1 MRKAKHLFAVS
12 VFGAIALFIL
22 IAAISG
28 ALFANVSLDLSADK
42 KHSLSEATKQV
53 IANINEPVTLRFYY
67 SRVLGQE
74 VPAYGE
80 YAARIVAMLKQY
92 QNSRIKLEIIDPE
105 AFSETEDQ
113 AIKDGLAPIPLY
125 GGTLQGFFGLTASSM
140 LGNRAVVP
148 AFQLERRDLLE
159 YDLTRM
165 VQAIAQPRKAKIGV
179 ITSLPMDADMFSP
192 LSRGDGAPAPW
203 MFWAYMRQAF
213 SLQRLDGNI
222 SLVPDDVD
230 CLLVAH
236 PRGLSSSALYAVDQ
250 FLLRKA
256 CAVILLD
263 PHSEAAAARQIA
275 NADGAAQSSEFGK
288 FLDHWGIS
296 MPQGKVAADRNLAQ
310 RVMLDQN
317 KAQDYIAWL
326 KLDAKQAAQ
335 GDGLTAH
342 LNRLN
347 LASAGYFDVT
357 PKSGIKIS
365 PLLFTTK
372 DSMGLDV
379 EKIRFM
385 PDLQKLLLDFKPDG
399 VERVLALRL
408 SGKLTSVFGAAAPDS
423 AKSKDV
429 KMPQHLAESEKSAAI
444 ILVADSDLTEDRF
457 WAKIPE
463 SLKNGYLMPNADNAD
478 FILSAI
484 EDAIS
489 GISLSEIRVR
499 ATGARSLE
507 KLDAMRRQA
516 EDKFLTQEAALKI
529 KLQDAQTRLT
539 RLLAQ
544 QKEKGESAEQE
555 IEQTILQAK
564 SDMLAAQQELRKV
577 QLELNRGVQ
586 GLQDRLRFLLVF
598 AWPVLAC
605 FGIWA
610 AGRWVWRARRD
621 SNS

>member
-12 VFGAIALFIL
+12 VFSAIALFIL

-28 ALFANVSLDLSADK
+28 ALFANVSLDLSSDK

-53 IANINEPVTLRFYY
+53 IASINEPVTLRFYY
-67 SRVLGQE
+67 SRALGQE
-74 VPAYGE
+74 APAYGE
-80 YAARIVAMLKQY
+80 YAARILAMLKQY

-125 GGTLQGFFGLTASSM
+125 GGTSQGFFGLTASSM

-213 SLQRLDGNI
+213 SMQKLENNI
-222 SLVPDDVD
+222 SLVPPDVD
-230 CLLVAH
+230 CLLIAH
-236 PRGLSSSALYAVDQ
+236 PKGLSDSALYAVDQ

-275 NADGAAQSSEFGK
+275 NPESAAQFSEFGK
-288 FLDHWGIS
+288 FLEHWGIS
-296 MPQGKVAADRNLAQ
+296 MPQGKIAADRNLAQ

-317 KAQDYIAWL
+317 KAQDYVAWL

-357 PKSGIKIS
+357 PKDGIKIS

-372 DSMGLDV
+372 DSADV
-379 EKIRFM
+379 DVDKIRFM
-385 PDLQKLLLDFKPDG
+385 PDLQQLLLDFKGDG
-399 VERVLALRL
+399 IERVLALRL
-408 SGKLTSVFGAAAPDS
+408 SGKWASLFPAPPDS

-429 KMPQHLAESEKSAAI
+429 KMPGHLAASEKSAAI
-444 ILVADSDLTEDRF
+444 ILIADSDLIEDRF

-499 ATGARSLE
+499 STVARSLE
-507 KLDAMRRQA
+507 KLDAMRRLA

-529 KLQDAQTRLT
+529 KLQDAQTRLAQ
-539 RLLAQ
+539 LLAQ
-544 QKEKGESAEQE
+544 QKEKGEGAEQE
-555 IEQTILQAK
+555 IEQTIVQAK
-564 SDMLAAQQELRKV
+564 SDILAARQELRKV

-610 AGRWVWRARRD
+610 AGRWVWRARED
-621 SNS
+621 SNL